1 MMINFELI
9 ANQIDL
15 SAKQN
20 IALKAGRSH
29 RSVIQSLNTILPL
42 RRKWKFHRRLTP
54 PPSHPKSISRY
65 AMCRQDVGQVLSG
78 TGTCLTR
85 RLHDIDLG
93 FED

>member
-20 IALKAGRSH
+20 IAFKAGRSH

-42 RRKWKFHRRLTP
+42 RRKWKFHRQLTP
-54 PPSHPKSISRY
+54 FHHIRKALADMQCADRMSAKSCLAQGGALQEGCTIS
-65 AMCRQDVGQVLSG
+65 A
-78 TGTCLTR
+78 
-85 RLHDIDLG
+85 
-93 FED
+93 

>member
-42 RRKWKFHRRLTP
+42 RRKCKFHKQLTP
-54 PPSHPKSISRY
+54 LHHTRKALADMQCADRMSAKSCLASW
-65 AMCRQDVGQVLSG
+65 
-78 TGTCLTR
+78 TCLTR
-85 RLHDIDLG
+85 RLHYIGLG